1 MIITTT
7 VFEGATCPKGQIQE
21 KQDRDEVVEK
31 TSIAIH
37 QTRKFSKRMA
47 CMARAGKNERIVA
60 DRAKQILIDLQTNP
74 LHEGAECKRTRHGE
88 LRLNDCRKYDL
99 SCGFRLIALKRDN
112 RLIFTYIGSH
122 DDCQRWIEN
131 NRDYQDV
138 IESTPVPLM
147 SIKDHQRDDM
157 EARREQPDN
166 YDEYEERLMEE
177 IDEHL
182 LHTIFAGFC
191 KKA

>member
-1 MIITTT
+1 MIITTP

-47 CMARAGKNERIVA
+47 YMVRAGKNERIVA
-60 DRAKQILIDLQTNP
+60 DRAKQILTDLQANP
-74 LHEGAECKRTRHGE
+74 LHEEAECKRTRHGE

-138 IESTPVPLM
+138 IESTSVPLM